1 MFLQSK
7 EVVLVHQKI
16 SKFSRKLGLRRVG
29 REVGGCLHEVLI
41 TNHYR
46 VLPDFKVLIIR
57 IAQTLDVSNSTIS
70 KMVAS

>member
-16 SKFSRKLGLRRVG
+16 PQFSRKLGLSRVG
-29 REVGGCLHEVLI
+29 RGAGGCLLEILI

-46 VLPDFKVLIIR
+46 VVPDFKVLIIR